1 MFFLVARI
9 AAIRSDD
16 DEVGQLLPQDA
27 WWQHAFH
34 SAGSSALEEA
44 RRANGTGTPI
54 CGHATNMGLEG
65 HLLHCDV
72 QLSKIREAFDVPDPE
87 EILKSS
93 NIDLAHAKESEGKS
107 GAKMIFSD
115 DKKYIIKTMSSR
127 DLNALKGVIDAY
139 TYHVV
144 GHASSSEMMRLY
156 AIVEDPEHGIWLI
169 GNNWLPVR
177 FPITWDLKG
186 SMVGRQSGAEKRA
199 QKDKDWLAQ
208 GKALAV
214 PPGQRSALLQALE
227 SDSSMLARSN
237 LIDYSLIVGVLVY
250 ELEPCDGQN
259 QPACVSPIC
268 HPQGGCGEAGYN
280 LGDYFTEIKDFYC
293 AENSLKDRELGH
305 TCVGSFTQGLKVY
318 FQCFGI
324 IDLLKP
330 YDMKSKLEYSAK
342 AGFARQV
349 SAQPADT
356 YAKRFFQFMHE
367 KVFSKELSESTAP
380 LIFTPKTCGSFG
392 SRQHSEAA
400 GSNKTVIIVVAV
412 GVALIFATALA
423 WYFLRKPKAA
433 TEVGGDALQAY
444 QPEVSHSYQGYQ
456 ESYQGQSYQGQ
467 SYQGYQGY
475 PGETSQSY
483 QGEAYQSYQGY
494 QEGYQAGG
502 WAEQQQAQ
510 AQQAPQSPGW
520 PSAG

>member
-1 MFFLVARI
+1 MFFLARI
-9 AAIRSDD
+9 AAIRNDD

-34 SAGSSALEEA
+34 SVSALEA
-44 RRANGTGTPI
+44 RGNGTAKPI

-65 HLLHCDV
+65 HLLHCDA
-72 QLSKIREAFDVPDPE
+72 QLSKIREAFGVPDPE

-93 NIDLAHAKESEGKS
+93 NIDLSHAEESAGKS

-139 TYHVV
+139 TYHIV
-144 GHASSSEMMRLY
+144 GHATNSEMMRLY
-156 AIVEDPEHGIWLI
+156 AIVEDPEHGMWLI
-169 GNNWLPVR
+169 GNNWLPMR

-186 SMVGRQSGAEKRA
+186 SMVGRQSGTEKRA

-208 GKALAV
+208 GKVLAV
-214 PPGQRSALLQALE
+214 PPGQRNALLQALE

-259 QPACVSPIC
+259 QPACISPIC

-293 AENSLKDRELGH
+293 AENSLKHRELGH
-305 TCVGSFTQGLKVY
+305 TCVGGFTQGLKVY

-330 YDMKSKLEYSAK
+330 YDMKSKLEYGAK

-349 SAQPADT
+349 SAQPADS

-367 KVFSKELSESTAP
+367 KVFSKELSDSTAP

-392 SRQHSEAA
+392 SRQHSSK
-400 GSNKTVIIVVAV
+400 GSDKTVIIVVAV
-412 GVALIFATALA
+412 GVALIIGLALT

-444 QPEVSHSYQGYQ
+444 EPEVSHSYHQ
-456 ESYQGQSYQGQ
+456 ESYQG
-467 SYQGYQGY
+467 YQGYQGY
-475 PGETSQSY
+475 PGETQGY
-483 QGEAYQSYQGY
+483 QGEAYQSYPAY
-494 QEGYQAGG
+494 PEGYQAG
-502 WAEQQQAQ
+502 WADQQAQ
-510 AQQAPQSPGW
+510 APQMAPAAAAPAW

>member
-1 MFFLVARI
+1 MLASRCLVFFLART
-9 AAIRSDD
+9 AAIRNDD
-16 DEVGQLLPQDA
+16 DEVGQLLPQNA
-27 WWQHAFH
+27 WWQDAFH
-34 SAGSSALEEA
+34 GVSSALEA
-44 RRANGTGTPI
+44 RRANGTSPI

-65 HLLHCDV
+65 HLLHCDA
-72 QLSKIREAFDVPDPE
+72 QLSKIRAAFDVPDPE

-93 NIDLAHAKESEGKS
+93 NIDLAHAEESQGKS

-127 DLNALKGVIDAY
+127 DLKALKGVIDAY
-139 TYHVV
+139 ASHIV
-144 GHASSSEMMRLY
+144 GHATDSEMMRLY
-156 AIVEDPEHGIWLI
+156 AIIEDPEHGMWLI

-214 PPGQRSALLQALE
+214 PPGQRNAVLQALE
-227 SDSSMLARSN
+227 SDSSMLARYN

-250 ELEPCDGQN
+250 DLEPCDGQG
-259 QPACVSPIC
+259 QPACISPIC

-280 LGDYFTEIKDFYC
+280 LGDYFAEIKDFYC

-305 TCVGSFTQGLKVY
+305 TCVGGFTQGLKVY

-330 YDMKSKLEYSAK
+330 YDMKSKLEYGAK
-342 AGFARQV
+342 GGFARQV
-349 SAQPADT
+349 SAQPAQT
-356 YAKRFFQFMHE
+356 YAKRFFKFMHE
-367 KVFSKELSESTAP
+367 KVFSKELSDSTAP

-392 SRQHSEAA
+392 SRQHSSK
-400 GSNKTVIIVVAV
+400 GSNKTVVMIVGAVAV
-412 GVALIFATALA
+412 VLIIGSALA
-423 WYFLRKPKAA
+423 WYALRKPKAA

-444 QPEVSHSYQGYQ
+444 QPEVSHYQ
-456 ESYQGQSYQGQ
+456 QG
-467 SYQGYQGY
+467 YQGYQGY
-475 PGETSQSY
+475 PGETQGY
-483 QGEAYQSYQGY
+483 QGEAYQSYQAY
-494 QEGYQAGG
+494 PEGYQAS
-502 WAEQQQAQ
+502 WTDQQAQQ
-510 AQQAPQSPGW
+510 AQQAPPMQPQSPAW
-520 PSAG
+520 PAAG